1 VKPFEM
7 TWEAKAISAEHVE
20 QRNVFG
26 EVRDS
31 RPRPDLDKRPS
42 FGGELAGVVTA
53 DDAAD
58 SAELEEVEW
67 RRPEKGSLIL
77 GNRKLGKTGFV
88 AEMPLSRTISA
99 VVMLAIPGTPQGCC
113 LLEDVCRQDRSSD
126 GDFLELSMEGLGV

>member
-1 VKPFEM
+1 M

-20 QRNVFG
+20 QRSVFG
-26 EVRDS
+26 EVRNNL
-31 RPRPDLDKRPS
+31 PRPDLDKRPS

-67 RRPEKGSLIL
+67 RREKGSLML
-77 GNRKLGKTGFV
+77 GSRKVGKTGFV

-99 VVMLAIPGTPQGCC
+99 VVMLTNPGNSSGCC
-113 LLEDVCRQDRSSD
+113 LLEEVCRQTRSSD